1 MTDREN
7 ETISIPAPE
16 GLRSVHFIGIG
27 GAGMS
32 GIALVL
38 HKRGYRITGSDLKP
52 SRYVTLLER
61 AGIPVSIGHRAG
73 NLENPDVVVISTAIP
88 AHNVELQ
95 EARRR
100 GLLVVKRAQ
109 ALAWLVDSGRGIA
122 VCGTHGKT
130 TTTSMITRALVDAGY
145 DPTFLVGGE
154 LNDLGSNARHGEG
167 EFVVCEADESDGSL
181 LLLSPE
187 VAVLTNM
194 ELDHH
199 SHYLHVDDVER
210 VFERFTSGLPQHGLF
225 VFFAGDPRVAALA
238 KSVAC
243 RAVSYGVEGSGAD
256 YQARVVTPR
265 GVGSYFE
272 VWKGENLLAE
282 VTLRVPGRHNVLNAL
297 ACFAT
302 LAELGVAPQRVVHP
316 LEGFSG
322 AVRRF
327 QLKGERDGVT
337 VVDDYAHHPTELRA
351 TLSAAREG
359 NWSRVIAVFQP
370 HLYSRTEFLQADFAE
385 ALLEADV
392 AVVTDVYGAR
402 EEPMPGVSGK
412 LIVDGI
418 LRLQKSK
425 QVVYLPRLGSIVDY
439 LDRAT
444 APGDLVLT
452 LGAGDVHRVGERFL
466 APASA

>member
-1 MTDREN
+1 MTELDT

-16 GLRSVHFIGIG
+16 GLRSVHFVGIG

-38 HKRGYRITGSDLKP
+38 HKRGYRVTGSDLKP
-52 SRYVTLLER
+52 SRYVTLLEN
-61 AGIPVSIGHRAG
+61 AGIPVAIGHRAG
-73 NLENPDVVVISTAIP
+73 NLDGPDVVVISSAIP
-88 AHNVELQ
+88 AHNVELL

-100 GLLVVKRAQ
+100 NMLVVKRAQ
-109 ALAWLVDSGRGIA
+109 ALAWLMQSGRGIA

-130 TTTSMITRALVDAGY
+130 TTTSMITRVLVDAGY

-199 SHYLHVDDVER
+199 SHYLHVDDVQK
-210 VFERFTSGLPQHGLF
+210 VFKRFTDKLPVNGLF
-225 VFFAGDPRVAALA
+225 VYYAADPRVAALA
-238 KSVAC
+238 KGVPC
-243 RAVSYGVEGSGAD
+243 RAVSYGMEGSGAR
-256 YQARVVTPR
+256 YQARAVTPLAP
-265 GVGSYFE
+265 GSRYE
-272 VWKGENLLAE
+272 VWKGDRRLAA
-282 VTLRVPGRHNVLNAL
+282 VTLRVPGAHNVLNGL
-297 ACFAT
+297 ACFAALT
-302 LAELGVAPQRVVHP
+302 ELGVAPARIMPP
-316 LEGFSG
+316 LESFTG

-327 QLKGERDGVT
+327 QLKGVREGVT
-337 VVDDYAHHPTELRA
+337 VVDDYAHHPTELKA
-351 TLSAAREG
+351 TLSAARDG
-359 NWSRVIAVFQP
+359 AWSRVIAVFQP
-370 HLYSRTEFLQADFAE
+370 HLYSRTEFLQAEFAE
-385 ALLEADV
+385 ALLAADI

-402 EEPMPGVSGK
+402 EDPLPGVSGK

-418 LRLQKSK
+418 LRLDKSK
-425 QVVYLPRLGSIVDY
+425 PVVYLPRLGSIVDY
-439 LDRAT
+439 LNRAT

-466 APASA
+466 TPA

>member
-1 MTDREN
+1 MTDSPS
-7 ETISIPAPE
+7 ETTPIAAPE
-16 GLRSVHFIGIG
+16 WLRSFHFIGIG

-38 HKRGYRITGSDLKP
+38 HKRGYEVTGSDLKS
-52 SRYVTLLER
+52 SRYVTLLEQSGVQVR
-61 AGIPVSIGHRAG
+61 IGHKASFPE
-73 NLENPDVVVISTAIP
+73 LPDVVVISSAIP

-100 GLLVVKRAQ
+100 GILVVKRAQ
-109 ALAWLVDSGRGIA
+109 ALAWLMESGRGLA

-130 TTTSMITRALVDAGY
+130 TTTSMISRALVDAGL

-181 LLLSPE
+181 LLLRPQI
-187 VAVLTNM
+187 AVLTNL

-199 SHYLHVDDVER
+199 SHYLHVEDVER
-210 VFERFTSGLPQHGLF
+210 VFSAFLGRLPSDGLLVYCGE
-225 VFFAGDPRVAALA
+225 DKRVSALA
-238 KSVAC
+238 RQLGC
-243 RAVSYGVEGSGAD
+243 RACSYGFGPTSM
-256 YQARVVTPR
+256 YQAREVKANHLGSSFEIWER
-265 GVGSYFE
+265 GS
-272 VWKGENLLAE
+272 KLTSAE
-282 VTLRVPGRHNVLNAL
+282 LRVPGKHNVLNAL

-302 LAELGVAPQRVVHP
+302 LNELGLKAEAVTST
-316 LEGFSG
+316 LSTFTG

-351 TLSAAREG
+351 TLEAAREG
-359 NWSRVIAVFQP
+359 DWSRVIAVFQP
-370 HLYSRTEFLQADFAE
+370 HLYSRTEFLHAEFAE
-385 ALLEADV
+385 ALLRADV

-402 EEPMPGVSGK
+402 EDPRPGVSGK
-412 LIVDGI
+412 LIVDSM
-418 LRLQKSK
+418 LRAVKNK
-425 QVVYLPRLGSIVDY
+425 PVVYLPRLGSIVDY
-439 LDRAT
+439 LHKLT
-444 APGDLVLT
+444 VPGDLVLT

-466 APASA
+466 AAV